1 MDDAKFPRVAIPIL
15 VGAAIMLG
23 LSMGLRQ
30 SLGLFV
36 QPASRDLAIGV
47 SDFTL
52 AIAIQNLIWGV
63 LQPFAGILAVRL
75 GFRAVMVGGAVLYA
89 LGMLTLSLAGGAATV
104 MLGAGILV
112 GAGMACTAG
121 GIAMATASRAVSA
134 ARRSGVL
141 GMVSAAGS
149 LGALVAAPLG
159 QMLMEQFG
167 WRVAVFGFFLL
178 ALTILP
184 AAWMAGRVDRI
195 ALPQASAGENSA
207 RAATRL
213 ALRHPGFL
221 VMACAYFVCGLQ
233 LVFLT
238 THLPSYLN
246 LCGMDPML
254 GAQALA
260 LIGAFNVAGS
270 LFFGWAGGRWPKG
283 VLLGGIYFCRS
294 IILGWYF
301 LLPPTPES
309 TLVFAALMGLLWL
322 GVGPLVSGM
331 VAEMFGLRWQA
342 MIQGFAFFSHQLG
355 SFLGAYGGGVIF
367 DAMGSY
373 DLAWKLGVAMGL
385 TAGVVQILVAWPRHP
400 LGRPPERQR
409 ALPA

>member
-1 MDDAKFPRVAIPIL
+1 MDEVTARRTALPIL

-47 SDFTL
+47 SEFTL
-52 AIAIQNLIWGV
+52 AIAIQNLIWGL
-63 LQPFAGILAVRL
+63 LQPVAGMLAVRL
-75 GFRAVMVGGAVLYA
+75 GFRVMMLGGAVVYA
-89 LGMLTLSLAGGAATV
+89 AGMLTLALAGGAATV

-134 ARRSGVL
+134 ARRSAVL

-159 QMLMEQFG
+159 QLLAEQFG
-167 WRVAVFGFFLL
+167 WRVAVLGFFVL
-178 ALTILP
+178 ALAILP

-195 ALPQASAGENSA
+195 ALPAASAGETSA
-207 RAATRL
+207 AAATRL

-221 VMACAYFVCGLQ
+221 VMAAAYFVCGLQ

-238 THLPSYLN
+238 THLPSYIN
-246 LCGMDPML
+246 LCGLDPML

-260 LIGAFNVAGS
+260 MIGAFNVAGS

-283 VLLGGIYFCRS
+283 VLLGGIYACRS
-294 IILGWYF
+294 LILGWYF
-301 LLPPTPES
+301 AVPPTPES

-322 GVGPLVSGM
+322 GVGPLVAGM

-342 MIQGFAFFSHQLG
+342 MIQGFAFLSHQLG

-373 DLAWKLGVAMGL
+373 DLAWKLGMAMGL
-385 TAGVVQILVAWPRHP
+385 TAGLAQILMAWPR
-400 LGRPPERQR
+400 RPAGPR
-409 ALPA
+409 PAPA

>member
-1 MDDAKFPRVAIPIL
+1 MDDARIPRTAIPIL

-36 QPASRDLAIGV
+36 LPASRDLAIGV

-63 LQPFAGILAVRL
+63 LQPFTGMLAVRL
-75 GFRAVMVGGAVLYA
+75 GFRAVMVGGAALYA
-89 LGMLTLSLAGGAATV
+89 LGMLVLSLAGGAAMV

-134 ARRSGVL
+134 ARRSAVL

-149 LGALVAAPLG
+149 LGALFAAPLG
-159 QMLMEQFG
+159 QLLAEQFG
-167 WRVAVFGFFLL
+167 WRVAVLGFFLV

-184 AAWMAGRVDRI
+184 AAWVAGRVDRI
-195 ALPQASAGENSA
+195 ALPPASLGENSA
-207 RAATRL
+207 GAATRL

-221 VMACAYFVCGLQ
+221 VMAGAYFVCGLQ

-238 THLPSYLN
+238 THLPSYIN
-246 LCGMDPML
+246 LCGLDPML

-260 LIGAFNVAGS
+260 VIGAFNVAGS

-294 IILGWYF
+294 LILGWYF
-301 LLPPTPES
+301 AVPPTPES

-385 TAGVVQILVAWPRHP
+385 TAGVVQILVAWPRPP
-400 LGRPPERQR
+400 LGEPPGRR
-409 ALPA
+409 KPAPA

>member
-1 MDDAKFPRVAIPIL
+1 MDDTRFPRAAIPIL

-36 QPASRDLAIGV
+36 QPAARDLAIGV

-52 AIAIQNLIWGV
+52 AIAIQNLIWGL
-63 LQPFAGILAVRL
+63 LQPFSGMLAVRL
-75 GFRAVMVGGAVLYA
+75 GFRAVMMSGAALYG
-89 LGMLTLSLAGGAATV
+89 LGMLVLSQAGGAATV

-121 GIAMATASRAVSA
+121 GIAMATASRAVPA
-134 ARRSGVL
+134 ARRSAVL

-159 QMLMEQFG
+159 QMLMEAFG
-167 WRVAVFGFFLL
+167 WRIAVLGFFLL

-184 AAWMAGRVDRI
+184 AAWIAGRVDRI
-195 ALPQASAGENSA
+195 ALPPASLGENSA
-207 RAATRL
+207 GAATRL
-213 ALRHPGFL
+213 AFRHPGFL
-221 VMACAYFVCGLQ
+221 VMAGAYFVCGLQ

-238 THLPSYLN
+238 THLPSYIN
-246 LCGMDPML
+246 LCGLDPML

-283 VLLGGIYFCRS
+283 VLLGGIYLCRS
-294 IILGWYF
+294 LILGWYF
-301 LLPPTPES
+301 AVPPTPGS

-342 MIQGFAFFSHQLG
+342 MIQGFAFLSHQLG

-385 TAGVVQILVAWPRHP
+385 TAGVVQILMAWPRP
-400 LGRPPERQR
+400 PGRPRE
-409 ALPA
+409 APA

>member
-1 MDDAKFPRVAIPIL
+1 MDDTRFPRTAIPIL

-36 QPASRDLAIGV
+36 LPASRDLAIGV

-52 AIAIQNLIWGV
+52 AIAIQNLIWGL
-63 LQPFAGILAVRL
+63 LQPVAGMLAVRL
-75 GFRAVMVGGAVLYA
+75 GFRAVMVGGAALYA
-89 LGMLTLSLAGGAATV
+89 LGMLVLSQAGGAATV

-134 ARRSGVL
+134 ARRSSVL

-159 QMLMEQFG
+159 QMLAEQFG
-167 WRVAVFGFFLL
+167 WRMAVFGFFLL

-184 AAWMAGRVDRI
+184 AAWVAGRVDRI
-195 ALPQASAGENSA
+195 ELPKASAGETSA
-207 RAATRL
+207 MAATRL
-213 ALRHPGFL
+213 AFRHPGFL
-221 VMACAYFVCGLQ
+221 VMAGAYFVCGLQ

-238 THLPSYLN
+238 THLPSYIN
-246 LCGMDPML
+246 LCGLDPML

-260 LIGAFNVAGS
+260 VIGAFNVAGS

-294 IILGWYF
+294 LILGWYF
-301 LLPPTPES
+301 AVPPTPES

-342 MIQGFAFFSHQLG
+342 MIQGFAFLSHQLG

-385 TAGVVQILVAWPRHP
+385 TAGVVQILMAWPRP
-400 LGRPPERQR
+400 PAAPRP
-409 ALPA
+409 APA